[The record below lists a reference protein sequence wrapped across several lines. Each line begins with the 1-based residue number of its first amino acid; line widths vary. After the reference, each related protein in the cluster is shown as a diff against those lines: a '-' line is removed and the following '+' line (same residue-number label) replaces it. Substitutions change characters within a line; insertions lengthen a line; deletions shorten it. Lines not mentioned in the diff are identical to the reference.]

1 LRSITSATSESNLK
15 ALIGFTSRRNPARVS
30 ILRKFD
36 HTTSS
41 SPQHFRTASYRDIV
55 YQRPFDTLGNH
66 RRHFGLAIR
75 YLFRTVSVVSRLCP
89 GMKFIEPR
97 PFADPDAAARKLV
110 EFANATE
117 VVQDGRIYI
126 ELINAQ
132 FLKAGGTPEQFRAA
146 LDRAIARR
154 WLERHESGTY
164 VKFTQAGAELF
175 A

>member
-1 LRSITSATSESNLK
+1 MALLRHANL
-15 ALIGFTSRRNPARVS
+15 ARERLLIIG
-30 ILRKFD
+30 
-36 HTTSS
+36 
-41 SPQHFRTASYRDIV
+41 
-55 YQRPFDTLGNH
+55 
-66 RRHFGLAIR
+66 
-75 YLFRTVSVVSRLCP
+75 
-89 GMKFIEPR
+89 
-97 PFADPDAAARKLV
+97 

-126 ELINAQ
+126 ERINAQ

-146 LDRAIARR
+146 LDRAVARG